1 MYYNFALIFT
11 SVGMTE
17 NNLRE
22 GREFITVKGARM
34 HNLKNISVSI
44 PRSKFVVITG
54 VSGSG
59 KSSLAF
65 DTIYAEGQ
73 RRYVESLS
81 SYARQFTGKLTK
93 PDVDTISGL
102 APAIAIQQKVT
113 SRNSRSTVGTST
125 EIYDY
130 LKLLFARIGQ
140 TYSPISGRIVKRHTV
155 SDVVDYLAGIEE
167 GLKFLLVFG
176 VRPASNRSMSDQL
189 NILRQQGFVRL
200 WYRNEI
206 VKINDFTPEGDQVL
220 KVVVDRGMTG
230 CFTEEDLSRLA
241 DSVQT
246 AFFEGRGRCE
256 VILPDNPEYNCEFSN
271 EFSEDGIQFEE
282 PSPQLFSFNTPYGA
296 CPTCEGW
303 GSVIGIDEN
312 LVIPDQ
318 SISIFEGCVAPWRT
332 EGMRSWL
339 AQVITGAEKSG
350 LPIHRPYRML
360 TDGQKDMLWKGTRYF
375 KGIDA
380 FFHELESNI
389 HKIQY
394 RVLLSRYR
402 GRTICPDCKGSRL
415 RKEALHIKV
424 KGYTI
429 AELTSM
435 QVRDLLRLTASWEFD
450 SQEKKIADRLLKE
463 INSRLGYLCDVGLGY
478 LTLHRRS
485 DTLSGGESQRIQ
497 LTTSLGSSLVGSIYI
512 LDEPS
517 IGLHSRDTERLISVL
532 KRLRDLGNTVIVV
545 EHDEDVML
553 ASEYLIDMGP
563 GAGSFGG
570 RVVFAGEPS
579 KITEASDSLTAQ
591 YLTGKLEIEIP
602 RVRRRPLDFI
612 VIEDAYQNNLKSIT
626 VRLGIGCLNAVTGV
640 SGSGKSTLINEIL
653 YPAVLKK
660 LDLPGN
666 KPGLHKAVHIPE
678 NFVRGVEFVDQNP
691 IGKSSRSNPITYIKA
706 FDGIRELFASQ
717 KLSRLRGYTARH
729 FSFNVPGGRC
739 ETCEGEGIITVEMQ
753 FMADVH
759 LVCEE
764 CNGQRYKKDV
774 LEVKVDHKSIYDV
787 LEMTID
793 DAYDF
798 FRKNRADRVA
808 NQMKPLLDVGL
819 GYIKLGQ
826 PGSTLSGG
834 EAQRLKLA
842 TFLSQGNSTQPTLF
856 IFDEPTTGLHFHDV
870 KKLLDAF
877 NALISKGHTVVVIEH
892 HPDVIK
898 CADWIVD
905 LGPEGGTEGGE
916 LLFEGTPEDLVHC
929 ERSFTSRYVAKKLAI
944 AGV

>member
-1 MYYNFALIFT
+1 M
-11 SVGMTE
+11 VE
-17 NNLRE
+17 NQLRE
-22 GREFITVKGARM
+22 GKEYITVKGARM
-34 HNLKNISVSI
+34 HNLQNVSVSI

-54 VSGSG
+54 ISGSG

-65 DTIYAEGQ
+65 DTLYAEGH

-93 PDVDTISGL
+93 PDVDSIFGL

-130 LKLLFARIGQ
+130 LKLLFARIGK
-140 TYSPISGRIVKRHTV
+140 TYSPVSGKIVKRHSV
-155 SDVVDYLAGIEE
+155 SDVVDYITKISDE
-167 GLKFLLVFG
+167 FRYLLVFSH
-176 VRPASNRSMSDQL
+176 RPVPGRSLADSL
-189 NILRQQGFVRL
+189 YILKQQGFVRL
-200 WYRNEI
+200 WNGREVIRITDYQSSDDE
-206 VKINDFTPEGDQVL
+206 L
-220 KVVVDRGMTG
+220 LYVVVDRGVTG
-230 CFTEEDLSRLA
+230 KIGEEEASRLA

-246 AFFEGRGRCE
+246 AFFEGRGRCM
-256 VILPDNPEYNCEFSN
+256 VIVQDKPEYTSEFSN

-282 PSPQLFSFNTPYGA
+282 PSPHLFSFNTPHGA
-296 CPTCEGW
+296 CTTCEGW

-318 SISIFEGCVAPWRT
+318 NMSIFEGCVAPWRT

-339 AQVITGAEKSG
+339 AQVIGAAEREG
-350 LPIHRPYRML
+350 LPIHRPYKML
-360 TDGQKDMLWKGTRYF
+360 SSEQKDMLWKGGRHF
-375 KGIDA
+375 KGINA
-380 FFHELESNI
+380 FFDELESNL
-389 HKIQY
+389 HKIQF

-402 GRTICPDCKGSRL
+402 GRTVCPDCKGSRL
-415 RKEALHIKV
+415 RKEALYIQV
-424 KGYTI
+424 KGHTI
-429 AELTSM
+429 ADLVDM
-435 QVRDLLRLTASWEFD
+435 QVKDLLRLTENWEFED
-450 SQEKKIADRLLKE
+450 HEKKISDRLLTE
-463 INSRLGYLCDVGLGY
+463 INSRLRYLCDVGLGY
-478 LTLHRRS
+478 LTLNRRS
-485 DTLSGGESQRIQ
+485 DTLSGGETQRIQ

-517 IGLHSRDTERLISVL
+517 IGLHSRDTERLISIL
-532 KRLRDLGNTVIVV
+532 KRLKSLGNTVIVV
-545 EHDEDVML
+545 EHDEDVIL

-563 GAGSFGG
+563 GAGSLGG
-570 RVVFAGEPS
+570 KVVFAGEPS
-579 KITEASDSLTAQ
+579 ELSAESDSLTAK

-602 RVRRRPLDFI
+602 KVRRRPLDYI
-612 VIEDAYQNNLKSIT
+612 RIEEAFQNNLKSIT
-626 VRLGIGCLNAVTGV
+626 VRLAVGCLNAVTGV
-640 SGSGKSTLINEIL
+640 SGSGKSTLINDIL
-653 YPAVLKK
+653 YPATLKILEK
-660 LDLPGN
+660 PGN
-666 KPGLHKAVHIPE
+666 KPGLHKSVYLPGKYVQ
-678 NFVRGVEFVDQNP
+678 NVEFVDQNP

-706 FDGIRELFASQ
+706 FDGIRELFAGQ
-717 KLSRLRGYTARH
+717 KLSKLRGYSARH

-739 ETCEGEGIITVEMQ
+739 ESCEGEGIITVDMQ

-759 LVCEE
+759 LICED
-764 CNGQRYKKDV
+764 CKGKRYKKEI
-774 LEVKVDHKSIYDV
+774 LEVTFNGKSIYDV

-798 FRKNRADRVA
+798 FRKNGAEKIA
-808 NQMKPLLDVGL
+808 FQLKPLLDVGL
-819 GYIKLGQ
+819 GYVKLGQ

-842 TFLSQGNSTQPTLF
+842 TFLSQGNSQLPTLF

-898 CADWIVD
+898 CADWIID

-916 LLFEGTPEDLVHC
+916 LLFEGPPEDLLHC
-929 ERSFTSRYVAKKLAI
+929 ERSYTARYLLKKLVV

>member
-1 MYYNFALIFT
+1 MA
-11 SVGMTE
+11 E
-17 NNLRE
+17 KQLRE
-22 GREFITVKGARM
+22 GKEYITIKGARM
-34 HNLKNISVSI
+34 HNLQNVSVSI

-65 DTIYAEGQ
+65 DTLYAEGQ

-93 PDVDTISGL
+93 PEVDTISGL

-130 LKLLFARIGQ
+130 LKLLFARVGK
-140 TYSPISGRIVKRHTV
+140 TYSPVSGKIVKRHTV
-155 SDVVDYLAGIEE
+155 SDVVDYLKGINEE
-167 GLKFLLVFG
+167 FRYLLVFSH
-176 VRPASNRSMSDQL
+176 RPLPGRSIEESL
-189 NILRQQGFVRL
+189 NILQQQGYARL
-200 WYRNEI
+200 WNGEEI
-206 VKINDFTPEGDQVL
+206 VRITDYPLSGEDSLQVI
-220 KVVVDRGMTG
+220 VDRGVTG
-230 CFTEEDLSRLA
+230 RISEEEVNRLA

-246 AFFEGRGRCE
+246 AFYEGRGRCE
-256 VILPDNPEYNCEFSN
+256 IIFPDCAEYTREFSN

-282 PSPQLFSFNTPYGA
+282 PSPHLFSFNTPYGA

-303 GSVIGIDEN
+303 GSIIGIDEN

-318 SISIFEGCVAPWRT
+318 NISIFDGCVAPWRT
-332 EGMRSWL
+332 EGMRPWL
-339 AQVITGAEKSG
+339 AQVISGAERSG

-360 TDGQKDMLWKGTRYF
+360 TAEQKDMLWNGTRYY
-375 KGIDA
+375 KGIRA
-380 FFHELESNI
+380 FFSELEANL

-402 GRTICPDCKGSRL
+402 GRTVCPDCKGSRL
-415 RKEALHIKV
+415 RKEALYIKV

-429 AELTSM
+429 ADLVKME
-435 QVRDLLRLTASWEFD
+435 VKDLLTLTETWEFEAH
-450 SQEKKIADRLLKE
+450 EKKIADRLLTE
-463 INSRLGYLCDVGLGY
+463 INSRLRYLCDVGLGY
-478 LTLHRRS
+478 LTLNRRS

-517 IGLHSRDTERLISVL
+517 IGLHSRDTERLISIL
-532 KRLRDLGNTVIVV
+532 KRLKSLGNTVIVV
-545 EHDEDVML
+545 EHDEDVIM

-563 GAGSFGG
+563 GAGSMGG
-570 RVVFAGEPS
+570 NVVFAGEPS
-579 KITEASDSLTAQ
+579 ELGTESDSLTAK

-602 RVRRRPLDFI
+602 KVRRKPLDFI
-612 VIEDAYQNNLKSIT
+612 VIEEAWENNLKSIT
-626 VRLGIGCLNAVTGV
+626 TRLAVGCLNAVTGV
-640 SGSGKSTLINEIL
+640 SGSGKSTLINDIL
-653 YPAVLKK
+653 YPAVLRL
-660 LDLPGN
+660 LDRPGN
-666 KPGLHKAVHIPE
+666 KPGLHKAVHLPLKYVQ
-678 NFVRGVEFVDQNP
+678 NVEFVDQNP

-706 FDGIRELFASQ
+706 FDGIRELFAAQ
-717 KLSRLRGYTARH
+717 KLSKLRGYSARH

-739 ETCEGEGIITVEMQ
+739 ETCEGEGIITVDMQ
-753 FMADVH
+753 FMSDVH

-764 CNGQRYKKDV
+764 CNGKRYKKDL
-774 LEVKVDHKSIYDV
+774 LEVTVDGKSIFDI

-798 FRKNRADRVA
+798 FRKNGADKIA
-808 NQMKPLLDVGL
+808 GQMKPLLDVGL
-819 GYIKLGQ
+819 GYVKLGQ

-842 TFLSQGNSTQPTLF
+842 TFLSQGNSQLPTLF

-870 KKLLDAF
+870 KKLLEAF
-877 NALISKGHTVVVIEH
+877 NALIAKGHTVVVIEH

-898 CADWIVD
+898 CADWIID

-916 LLFEGTPEDLVHC
+916 LLFEGTPEDLVLC
-929 ERSFTSRYVAKKLAI
+929 ERSYTARYLSKKLAV
-944 AGV
+944 AGM